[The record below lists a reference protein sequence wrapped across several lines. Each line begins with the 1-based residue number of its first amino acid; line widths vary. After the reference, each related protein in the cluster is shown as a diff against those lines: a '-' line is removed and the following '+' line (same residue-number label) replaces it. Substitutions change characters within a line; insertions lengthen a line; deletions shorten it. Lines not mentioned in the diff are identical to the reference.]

1 MSDEPQRLSASGDV
15 IDALSDRV
23 GELTKR
29 VASLEAELDAA
40 RKRVA
45 VYEEFDATVREA
57 LAGAL
62 RAAHQIRDRAER
74 AAEGILEQA
83 RQERRLLLNEIERLR
98 EERDRLGEE
107 IATARRGGIS
117 ALRGPQ
123 RAVETPA
130 QAASESGPELRTAA
144 AEALRSVLSEVL
156 TQIRQEASAAEA
168 ARDLAR

>member
-1 MSDEPQRLSASGDV
+1 MSASGDV
-15 IDALSDRV
+15 IGALSDRV
-23 GELTKR
+23 GELSKR

-74 AAEGILEQA
+74 AADQILEQA

-98 EERDRLGEE
+98 EERDRLDEE
-107 IATARRGGIS
+107 IATSRRGGIS
-117 ALRGPQ
+117 AVGRPRAGRRPGPP
-123 RAVETPA
+123 PA
-130 QAASESGPELRTAA
+130 GLAGLAA
-144 AEALRSVLSEVL
+144 ARPPG
-156 TQIRQEASAAEA
+156 
-168 ARDLAR
+168 